1 MARLWSCGFEL
12 QSVTNGMEWDTTT
25 GSPTIDTTTKRSG
38 AASLRCNPTATTAY
52 ITHDYFTYPAFGDL
66 TLYYRFYLYIATS
79 TDALDSIFVLRDD
92 GNSAYISIRLN
103 SNRTLELWKD
113 YSTDAQIGSDSSA
126 LNTGQWYRIEVSAT
140 TGGASHY
147 LTDVVAKIDGVTFAS
162 GSGLTISVN
171 TGSTFDFQLGCIT
184 STTADLYF
192 DDIAIND
199 ESGSYQTSFPGAGQI
214 GHLYP
219 NAAGDTNDANA
230 GDYTALDEKPTPDDA
245 TSYVELDDNNDIIVV
260 GCEAGTACGLDSDDS
275 VTLVQVGVRHVPET
289 AAAMALTPRIM
300 GTTSGSVQEGD
311 SFTHNDTTWKTNGDA
326 LPKIYKLTSYVNP
339 QDSAAWE
346 PADIDAMQI
355 GVKCTDATPDAYV
368 SSVWALV
375 ESPAFTYVGTTPPTS
390 DTILRRRLLG
400 VGI

>member
-12 QSVTNGMEWDTTT
+12 QSLTKGMEVTSVVN
-25 GSPTIDTTTKRSG
+25 SPTIDTTIKRSG
-38 AASLRCNPTATTAY
+38 AASLRCNPSATTAY
-52 ITHDYFTYPAFGDL
+52 ISQTFSTDTTPTVTHNL
-66 TLYYRFYLYIATS
+66 RFYVYITTA
-79 TDALDSIFVLRDD
+79 TDALDSICVFRGANNGV
-92 GNSAYISIRLN
+92 SIRMN
-103 SNRTLELWKD
+103 SNRTLELWGD
-113 YSTDAQIGSDSSA
+113 ATGAQIGSDSSA
-126 LNTGQWYRIEVSAT
+126 LSVDTWYRIELQVTNS
-140 TGGASHY
+140 GGLITNAEAFINGSS
-147 LTDVVAKIDGVTFAS
+147 FAS
-162 GSGLTISVN
+162 GNPFPTSSATYFRIGA
-171 TGSTFDFQLGCIT
+171 CT
-184 STTADLYF
+184 STTCDLYF
-192 DDIAIND
+192 DDLAFND
-199 ESGSYQTSFPGAGQI
+199 DSGTTQNGLPGAGQI

-219 NAAGDTNDANA
+219 IAAGDTNDANA
-230 GDYTALDEKPTPDDA
+230 GDYTSLDEKPTPDNA

-260 GCEAGTACGLDSDDS
+260 RCEAGTACGLDSDDS
-275 VTLVQVGVRHVPET
+275 VTLVQVGVRHAAET

-311 SFTHNDTTWKTNGDA
+311 SFTHNDVTWKTNGDVA
-326 LPKIYKLTSYVNP
+326 PQLYKLTSYVNP
-339 QDSAAWE
+339 QDNAAWE